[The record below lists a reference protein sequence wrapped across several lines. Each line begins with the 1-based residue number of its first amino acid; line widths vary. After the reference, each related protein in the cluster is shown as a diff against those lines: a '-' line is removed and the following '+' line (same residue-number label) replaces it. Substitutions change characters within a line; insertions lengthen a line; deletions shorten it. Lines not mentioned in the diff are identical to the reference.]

1 MKREN
6 QETGE
11 DIGNGNFRKREEE
24 IKKEEGDVE
33 CFAQKKRGK
42 SRKPERRSLIRKNR
56 SWFEGL
62 KLLVGKTVP

>member
-11 DIGNGNFRKREEE
+11 DIGNGNFRKRDEE

-42 SRKPERRSLIRKNR
+42 KQET
-56 SWFEGL
+56 
-62 KLLVGKTVP
+62 GKKEFDKEK